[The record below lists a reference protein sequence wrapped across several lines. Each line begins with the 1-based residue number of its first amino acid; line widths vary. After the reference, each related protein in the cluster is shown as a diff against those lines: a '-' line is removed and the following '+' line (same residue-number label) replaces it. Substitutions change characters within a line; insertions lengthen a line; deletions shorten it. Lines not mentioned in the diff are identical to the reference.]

1 MVKFNEDVESRT
13 ESEENLPLAKQST
26 NPKKPLAKSKSE
38 TR

>member
-13 ESEENLPLAKQST
+13 VSEENLPLAQST
-26 NPKKPLAKSKSE
+26 NPKKPLTKSKSE